1 MLLIIIEFNENIED
15 LECNKGQRQQY
26 TRLGNKMT
34 GAINYFDLNVER
46 KLIFV
51 SYRDG
56 DHYCGY
62 LTDYEFDVFV
72 LNIGYQEHYQIDG
85 LKEYYPCIDDP
96 YTIDD
101 FIPTVVDD
109 IHDKMC
115 EKTNERET
123 DYSRTCIYL
132 LNKKRTTAVEDMTT
146 HNVKKTINR
155 VTLQTLKLGQ
165 MTQINDGIKLILK
178 RIIIFY

>member
-1 MLLIIIEFNENIED
+1 MIS
-15 LECNKGQRQQY
+15 
-26 TRLGNKMT
+26 
-34 GAINYFDLNVER
+34 
-46 KLIFV
+46 V

-85 LKEYYPCIDDP
+85 MKEYNPCIDDP
-96 YTIDD
+96 YTIVD

-115 EKTNERET
+115 AKTNERDT
-123 DYSRTCIYL
+123 DYSRTSIYL
-132 LNKKRTTAVEDMTT
+132 LNEKRTIVAEDMTT
-146 HNVKKTINR
+146 HNVKKTITNIKTR
-155 VTLQTLKLGQ
+155 T
-165 MTQINDGIKLILK
+165 NDTNERWNEVNNEKNNHLLLNVRLVLNIS
-178 RIIIFY
+178 